1 MENFDLFLG
10 RFHPLVVHLPIGFL
24 IIAGIFGWLS
34 SKEKFANMKSAFHL
48 ALLLGAI
55 SAVLAIVLGF
65 LLAGSGDYD
74 TGALGWHKW
83 MGIALAVVSIV
94 LYVVNVR
101 PLKISLRQVNL
112 MAIPVMLV
120 LLVFTGHFGG
130 NLTHGSQYLTE
141 YAPGFIKTVAGIKPK
156 GPQPQPV
163 VNLDSA
169 VVFRDLVLPVL
180 QAKCESCH
188 SEEKKK
194 GSLMLTSH
202 PALMRGGESGN
213 TIIAGNVED
222 SELIKRIM
230 LPADHDDVMPPEGKT
245 PLTDEEV
252 KLLQWWIKS
261 GAGATDQVAM
271 LAPDSMMLASLT
283 FITGKKS
290 IAKEKQEGKLPADPG
305 PLPGTDLAALQS
317 LGFQVKAVAQKSN
330 WYEVDFSLSKQE
342 FTADHM
348 RALQKVAGN
357 VLHLYLNNSG
367 LTDESLGG
375 IEQLNQLAKL
385 RLDNNAITDAT
396 VQRLSGLENLYYLNL
411 YGTRVSGQCLANL
424 EKIPALRKVYLWQT
438 GVQEADLARL
448 TREDLEVVMGMELRA
463 DI

>member
-34 SKEKFANMKSAFHL
+34 SKVKYANLKPAYHL
-48 ALLLGAI
+48 SLLLGAI
-55 SAVLAIVLGF
+55 SAVLAVILGF

-83 MGIALAVVSIV
+83 MGIALAAVAIA
-94 LYVVNVR
+94 LYFINVK
-101 PLKISLRQVNL
+101 PFKLSLNRANQV
-112 MAIPVMLV
+112 AIPIMLM

-141 YAPGFIKTVAGIKPK
+141 YAPGFIKTVAGVKPK

-163 VNLDSA
+163 TNLDSA

-194 GSLMLTSH
+194 GSLMLTTH
-202 PALMRGGESGN
+202 PAIMAGGKSGN
-213 TIIAGNVED
+213 TVVAGNVEE

-230 LPADHDDVMPPEGKT
+230 LPADHEDVMPPDGKT
-245 PLTDEEV
+245 PLTEEELE
-252 KLLQWWIKS
+252 LLQWWVKS
-261 GAGATDQVAM
+261 GAGATEQVAT
-271 LAPDSMMLASLT
+271 LAPDSTALAT
-283 FITGKKS
+283 IAAIAGKK
-290 IAKEKQEGKLPADPG
+290 AMVAEKKEEGLPADPG
-305 PLPGTDLAALQS
+305 PLAEADLAALKA

-330 WYEVDFSLSKQE
+330 WYEADFSLAKQE
-342 FTADHM
+342 FTNEHM
-348 RALQKVAGN
+348 EALQKVAGN
-357 VLHLYLNNSG
+357 LLHLYLNNCDLS
-367 LTDESLGG
+367 DERLQG
-375 IEQLNQLAKL
+375 IEQLSRLTKL

-396 VQRLSGLENLYYLNL
+396 VQRLSGLEHLYYLNL
-411 YGTRVSGQCLANL
+411 YGTQVSAQCLASL

-438 GVQEADLARL
+438 GVQEADLAQL
-448 TREDLEVVMGMELRA
+448 TREDLEVVMGMELR
-463 DI
+463 I